1 MFANPLSSPCAQWV
15 ACIDM
20 AANDEAN
27 ENVIVKPCES
37 FTEQA
42 AQVSRR
48 VTAGTV
54 SLDSGRVHDPLS
66 PVLLSHRKSLSS
78 LAH

>member
-1 MFANPLSSPCAQWV
+1 
-15 ACIDM
+15 M

-42 AQVSRR
+42 AQVSH
-48 VTAGTV
+48 
-54 SLDSGRVHDPLS
+54 SG
-66 PVLLSHRKSLSS
+66 
-78 LAH
+78 